1 MRIKIFFLLFIFS
14 SNLLFSQSTSLNSS
28 SEMKPHSNLSVDEL
42 IPDGEFLT
50 GLNKHLSKMEKSIA
64 DKIIQLEKLHLRI
77 TELNKNL
84 KDKVSIAEEIPTLG
98 YNGNIQ
104 QVTSRQVEFTFQSDK
119 TKEIKIISRK
129 MNMSNDLYSVIRTV
143 TFFPEKIESLKMKI
157 DQFDT
162 KTNRSSEVEEY
173 SNMPLE
179 VKIEAL
185 KSVDNILLNAILRF
199 EGIIQKNGMHKV
211 DKGKKNFKEL

>member
-1 MRIKIFFLLFIFS
+1 
-14 SNLLFSQSTSLNSS
+14 
-28 SEMKPHSNLSVDEL
+28 MKPHSNLSVDEL
-42 IPDGEFLT
+42 IPNGEFLT
-50 GLNKHLSKMEKSIA
+50 GLNKHLSKMEKNIGE
-64 DKIIQLEKLHLRI
+64 KIIQLEKLHTRI

-143 TFFPEKIESLKMKI
+143 TFNPEKIDSLKMKI
-157 DQFDT
+157 DQFDS
-162 KTNRSSEVEEY
+162 KINRLSEIEEY

-185 KSVDNILLNAILRF
+185 KSIDSILLNAILRF
-199 EGIIQKNGMHKV
+199 EGIIHKNGMHKV